1 MPAIADELVETLL
14 QELGDDGFFRL
25 VEAHAGI
32 RLYIPENPARSE
44 LPATIGDEAAGR
56 LSKLYPCGY
65 IKIPLA
71 REFRAKRYREA
82 GMSNSQIARRL
93 GLTETGVEL
102 LFKRLGKRQPVTKR
116 RKDSRQMDLF
126 GKPAH
131 HDGHDPN

>member
-1 MPAIADELVETLL
+1 MSEGLETDL
-14 QELGDDGFFRL
+14 QAELGDDGFFRL

-32 RLYIPENPARSE
+32 RLYIPENPTRSE
-44 LPATIGDEAAGR
+44 LPSTIGDAAAER

-71 REFRAKRYREA
+71 REFRATRYREA

-116 RKDSRQMDLF
+116 RTDIRQMDLF

-131 HDGHDPN
+131 QDGHDPS